1 LVLHRGKCSAS
12 SSDPFTLPPGKEH
25 PDTIGQEAQRVP
37 EMVDVMA
44 KKKSLSLPGIEVQG
58 SSPKLVTLLTE
69 LSQPLSTSPLHV
81 KTQLHV
87 T

>member
-1 LVLHRGKCSAS
+1 
-12 SSDPFTLPPGKEH
+12 
-25 PDTIGQEAQRVP
+25 
-37 EMVDVMA
+37 MVDVMA